1 MTDFD
6 KAMKTA
12 PDTEKWNF
20 SYDLRFLPGGIDVP
34 CDAFGKVHPD
44 FQDRYDSLCSLRETL
59 HGNIPQ

>member
-12 PDTEKWNF
+12 PVTEKWGF
-20 SYDLRFLPGGIDVP
+20 SYDLRFLPGGIDIP

-44 FQDRYDSLCSLRETL
+44 FQDHYDSLCALREAL